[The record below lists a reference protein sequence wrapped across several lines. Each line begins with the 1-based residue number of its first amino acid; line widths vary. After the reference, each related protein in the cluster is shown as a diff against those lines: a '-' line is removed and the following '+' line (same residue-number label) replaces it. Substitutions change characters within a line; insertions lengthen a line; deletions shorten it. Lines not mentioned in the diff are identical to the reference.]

1 MRLRL
6 LATVRIEQ
14 LRRDFAAEHDDLL
27 VLCRIALLR
36 LVDLADDV
44 VLQELCKQVIELF
57 LPLGQGPSE
66 LRFLLWAL
74 AQQHIVDGAAARHR
88 EHHVVRLALVRLVA
102 HGDAQAAL
110 ARHEE
115 PHDLRQRAK
124 VEVRE
129 PARNLDHLRREPA
142 LLVDRRDDVLEC
154 DVLRGCRELMRLDD
168 KALDLAAAEWYED
181 APTRLNLR
189 ELLRHAVRIGPRNAL
204 DGNIHENIGCLH
216 RSLFIL
222 SQTVS
227 LYYSR
232 SPSRGQKATRP
243 PARYRCA
250 GRWPRRCAEGRAL
263 RRLPPHPQ
271 GSRGRQ
277 SCARP

>member
-1 MRLRL
+1 MRLCL

-27 VLCRIALLR
+27 VLRRIALLR

-44 VLQELCKQVIELF
+44 VLQELREQVIELF
-57 LPLGQGPSE
+57 LPLGQGPPE
-66 LRFLLWAL
+66 LCLLLRAL

-142 LLVDRRDDVLEC
+142 LLVDRRDDVLER
-154 DVLRGCRELMRLDD
+154 DVLGRRRELMRLDD
-168 KALDLAAAEWYED
+168 EAFDLAAAERHED
-181 APTRLNLR
+181 TPARLNLR

-204 DGNIHENIGCLH
+204 DGDIHENIGCLH
-216 RSLFIL
+216 RLFSSFLERISLL
-222 SQTVS
+222 
-227 LYYSR
+227 
-232 SPSRGQKATRP
+232 
-243 PARYRCA
+243 
-250 GRWPRRCAEGRAL
+250 
-263 RRLPPHPQ
+263 
-271 GSRGRQ
+271 
-277 SCARP
+277 